1 LIDRAAGALALV
13 RDAVASGQVSAEEV
27 VRLALDR
34 IDNLNPDLNAVIA
47 LRGDEAI
54 AEARAMDARNQPIA
68 ELGPLAGVPVLVK
81 DLEDVE
87 GMRTTQGSV
96 LFANAPLAA
105 ADGLVPA
112 RLRAAGAIVVGKTN
126 LPEFAAEGFTSNLLF
141 GTTRN
146 PWALKW
152 SPGGSSGG
160 SAAAL
165 AAGMASIA
173 TATDGGGSIRI
184 PAAFCGLVGIKP
196 TNGVI
201 GRRPIPDWIDLST
214 DGPFATTAADLRL
227 LLAIESGPEPGDPTA
242 LPAPYAAMGGKP
254 TRVLATP
261 RLIRAGP
268 LPDAVALLFEAGV
281 MAAGEAFG
289 IDVERIDVEALWAPG
304 NPGEDWPLLTSAE
317 HVHRLGREFVQGN
330 LDRMSPSARA
340 FMEFGLGVSID
351 DYMAARRRRFEYVRL
366 LDELLG
372 DDAVVLSPTVA
383 AAGFLADGRLTPQDE
398 LGSVPSEVYNTE
410 LANITGHP
418 AISLPAGLSPIGV
431 PFGLQIMAP
440 RFRDGWL
447 LDLAQAW
454 EESHGWPRVAPG
466 YDLFEV
472 GLGLYLVE

>member
-1 LIDRAAGALALV
+1 V
-13 RDAVASGQVSAEEV
+13 EV

-34 IDNLNPDLNAVIA
+34 IDKLNPPLNAVIA
-47 LRGDEAI
+47 LRADESI
-54 AEARAMDARNQPIA
+54 AEARALDARKHPSA
-68 ELGPLAGVPVLVK
+68 ELGPLAGVPLLVK
-81 DLEDVE
+81 DLEDVA
-87 GMRTTQGSV
+87 GMRTTQGSA

-105 ADGLVPA
+105 ADGLVPG

-141 GTTRN
+141 GITRN
-146 PWALKW
+146 PWGLEW

-165 AAGMASIA
+165 ASGMAPIA

-214 DGPFATTAADLRL
+214 DGPFATTVADLRL
-227 LLAIESGPEPGDPTA
+227 LLSIESGPEPGDPTA
-242 LPAPYAAMGGKP
+242 LPAPYQAAGGRP
-254 TRVLATP
+254 ARMLATP

-268 LPDAVALLFEAGV
+268 LPEAVAKLFDDAVK
-281 MAAGEAFG
+281 AAGEVFG
-289 IDVERIDVEALWAPG
+289 LEVEHTDVDALWAPG
-304 NPGEDWPLLTSAE
+304 NPGEDWPVVTSAE
-317 HVHRLGREFVQGN
+317 HVHRFGREFVKAN
-330 LDRMSPSARA
+330 LDRMHPSARG

-351 DYMAARRRRFEYVRL
+351 EYLAARRRRFEYVRL

-372 DDAVVLSPTVA
+372 DDAVILSPTVSA
-383 AAGFLADGRLTPQDE
+383 TGFMADGRLTPRDE
-398 LGSVPSEVYNTE
+398 LGSLPSEVYNTE

-418 AISLPAGLSPIGV
+418 AISLPAGLSPNGI
-431 PFGLQIMAP
+431 PFGLQIHAP

-447 LDLAQAW
+447 LELAAEW
-454 EESHGWPRVAPG
+454 EEKRGWPRVAPG
-466 YDLFEV
+466 YEPFEV
-472 GLGLYLVE
+472 GLGLI

>member
-1 LIDRAAGALALV
+1 
-13 RDAVASGQVSAEEV
+13 VSAEEV

-47 LRGDEAI
+47 LRGDESI
-54 AEARAMDARNQPIA
+54 AEARAMDGGNHPSA
-68 ELGPLAGVPVLVK
+68 ELGPLAGVPLLVK
-81 DLEDVE
+81 DLEDVK

-146 PWALKW
+146 PWGLEW

-165 AAGMASIA
+165 AAGMAPIA

-214 DGPFATTAADLRL
+214 DGPLGTTVADLRL
-227 LLAIESGPEPGDPTA
+227 LLSIESGPVEGDPTA
-242 LPAPYAAMGGKP
+242 LPAQYPAIGGRP

-268 LPDAVALLFEAGV
+268 LPDAVALLFEAALT
-281 MAAGEAFG
+281 AAGEVFG
-289 IDVERIDVEALWAPG
+289 LEVKRIEVDVLWAPG
-304 NPGEDWPLLTSAE
+304 NPGEDWPVLTSAE
-317 HVHRLGREFVQGN
+317 HVHRFGREFVQAN
-330 LDRMSPSARA
+330 LDRMHPSARG
-340 FMEFGLGVSID
+340 FMEFGLGLSID
-351 DYMAARRRRFEYVRL
+351 DYMAARWRRFEYVRL

-372 DDAVVLSPTVA
+372 TDAVLLSPTVA
-383 AAGFLADGRLTPQDE
+383 AMGFLADGRLTPQDE
-398 LGSVPSEVYNTE
+398 VGSVPSEVYNTE

-418 AISLPAGLSPIGV
+418 AISLPAGLSPNGV
-431 PFGLQIMAP
+431 PFGLQIIAP

-447 LDLAQAW
+447 LDLADAW
-454 EESHGWPRVAPG
+454 EERHGWSRVAPG
-466 YDLFEV
+466 YDAFEV
-472 GLGLYLVE
+472 ALGLT